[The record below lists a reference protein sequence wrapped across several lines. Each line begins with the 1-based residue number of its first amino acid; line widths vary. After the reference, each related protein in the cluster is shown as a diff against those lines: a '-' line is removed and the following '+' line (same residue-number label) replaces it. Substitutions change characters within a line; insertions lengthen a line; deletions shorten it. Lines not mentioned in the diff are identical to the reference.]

1 MRIRNRVKKGIA
13 VLLSSV
19 LTFGMAAGI
28 IPGSTLRA
36 QAANVS
42 ISEPSITFYATKD
55 QLMDGTFAPNA
66 DGTANNVG
74 KLVFGKNSSGE
85 AQKWYILGK
94 DNGVSGDNTAIFAAE
109 PIATDVMFNSSTI
122 DKTYIY
128 ENKQKT
134 VYANHYGASALRNTL
149 QDIARNTGYFSMK
162 EQSLMQETEVK
173 TMDTY
178 NNNVYATSDKLY
190 ALGGDSSQSV
200 KIWAG
205 SNDDKCLDLKT
216 YFNSGKI
223 IWLRTPLKNEAGSST
238 QHAYAYTAAS
248 GSGHG
253 QRVYGTL
260 ITVGND
266 IRPASNLDLSKVLF
280 ASGADMTGKT
290 MTNDMIL
297 RLDGSEK
304 NIGSVTYNASTG
316 KIKAVKGNTANKV
329 LLVVQYKYDGK
340 ERAWFE
346 DEFNDSKL
354 EVTISDIKKTAK
366 ISDSVGFDLSKC
378 KIWLEMTDSD
388 GMVYAVEAT
397 KVTED
402 PGSEIGSEHSH
413 CICGRENAE
422 EGGESHSH
430 TAQSWTGISS
440 LDEIKKAG
448 YYYLKTISCLRI
460 HGK

>member
-1 MRIRNRVKKGIA
+1 M
-13 VLLSSV
+13 
-19 LTFGMAAGI
+19 
-28 IPGSTLRA
+28 
-36 QAANVS
+36 
-42 ISEPSITFYATKD
+42 
-55 QLMDGTFAPNA
+55 
-66 DGTANNVG
+66 
-74 KLVFGKNSSGE
+74 
-85 AQKWYILGK
+85 
-94 DNGVSGDNTAIFAAE
+94 
-109 PIATDVMFNSSTI
+109 
-122 DKTYIY
+122 
-128 ENKQKT
+128 
-134 VYANHYGASALRNTL
+134 YANHYGASALRNTL

-248 GSGHG
+248 GSGYG

-354 EVTISDIKKTAK
+354 EVTISDIKKPLK
-366 ISDSVGFDLSKC
+366 YRILLVLICQSVKSG
-378 KIWLEMTDSD
+378 
-388 GMVYAVEAT
+388 
-397 KVTED
+397 
-402 PGSEIGSEHSH
+402 
-413 CICGRENAE
+413 
-422 EGGESHSH
+422 
-430 TAQSWTGISS
+430 
-440 LDEIKKAG
+440 
-448 YYYLKTISCLRI
+448 LK
-460 HGK
+460 